1 MKLVQSKTIG
11 VLILIGLAYSCR
23 KEVFISDDSIR
34 PDGWTTET
42 HSNDVAP
49 NYEVVFEENGDF

>member
-23 KEVFISDDSIR
+23 KEVFISEDIMYYPNPTQDDINVHIGGEDKNNFSPI
-34 PDGWTTET
+34 
-42 HSNDVAP
+42 
-49 NYEVVFEENGDF
+49 F